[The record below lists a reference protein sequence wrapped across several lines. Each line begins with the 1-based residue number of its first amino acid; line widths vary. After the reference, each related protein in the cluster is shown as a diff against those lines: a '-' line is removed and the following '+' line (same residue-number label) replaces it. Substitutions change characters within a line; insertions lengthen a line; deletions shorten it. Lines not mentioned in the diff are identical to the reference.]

1 MAQMQ
6 PVSNRGKSRRTSLFV
21 DLTPMVDLAFLL
33 ISFFMLTTVMAK
45 NTAMQLSMP
54 EKSDKPGEQKASST
68 LNIIVTDKGAW
79 YYMGMDPL
87 AMEFTDLS
95 ASGIREAIYQSQEKS
110 LTATGDS
117 LMCLIKL
124 HAGSNYGNMVN
135 LLDEMV
141 ITNTR
146 YYAIQDILP
155 AEEAVLQAKPEAK

>member
-6 PVSNRGKSRRTSLFV
+6 PVSARGKSRRTSLFV

-79 YYMGMDPL
+79 HYMGMEPL
-87 AMEFTDLS
+87 DMQYADYS
-95 ASGIREAIYQSQEKS
+95 ASGIREAIYSAQKQS
-110 LTATGDS
+110 LAVTGDS

-124 HAGSNYGNMVN
+124 HDGSNYGNMVQ

-155 AEEAVLQAKPEAK
+155 DEEEAIRVKQEAY